1 MGSRLRIQRSVSIL
15 SSTVIQAHRYLTISS
30 GGGLYSSLRDL
41 ATLAARTLD
50 FSILHSPDKV
60 RQWLK
65 PQSMTSSVLNTVG
78 RPWEIQRADN
88 LVPEN
93 PHTVDIYAKSGGAMG
108 YVSQISLVDQ
118 YGVGFV
124 VLTAGPAE
132 VPVESILNDAVISS
146 LIPAIDQETRQQ
158 AQMYTG
164 NFTRPQNNDAPV
176 ALSLSAD
183 KGGTGLKIDS
193 LTRNGSDILSGIEKL
208 WDTMIPQ
215 TGILNS
221 DFRIYPM
228 GVEKSGTGDVVLE
241 DWRISFD
248 IVPPDNAAA
257 SDLPGQG
264 SLSSKLCSSWQTS
277 SWLYY
282 GGEALDR
289 IVFSVDRKAG
299 KVVGVEIPV
308 LRSGVLA
315 HV

>member
-1 MGSRLRIQRSVSIL
+1 MLREYSIL
-15 SSTVIQAHRYLTISS
+15 SNPQGNTNQVYLTISS

-50 FSILHSPDKV
+50 FTILPDQDKSHE
-60 RQWLK
+60 WLK
-65 PQSMTSSVLNTVG
+65 PQSMTSSVFNTIG
-78 RPWEIQRADN
+78 RPWEIQRADD

-108 YVSQISLVDQ
+108 YVSQLSLVDQ

-124 VLTAGPAE
+124 VLTAGPQE

-146 LIPAIDQETRQQ
+146 LIPAIDKEARQQ
-158 AQMYTG
+158 AQKYTG
-164 NFTRPQNNDAPV
+164 NFTSAQTQAADDAPV
-176 ALSLSAD
+176 KLSLSAD
-183 KGGTGLKIDS
+183 NGGTGLKINS

-215 TGILNS
+215 TGILNP
-221 DFRIYPM
+221 DFRIYPT
-228 GVEKSGTGDVVLE
+228 GIENSTGDVVQE

-299 KVVGVEIPV
+299 KVVGVDIPV
-308 LRSGVLA
+308 LRSGVLVHA
-315 HV
+315 